1 MTVQLRG
8 CYPILATPF
17 LPDGEIDEHSVVR
30 LVRHLKTCGLPGF
43 TMFGLAS
50 EFYKLSDADRET
62 LIEAAFDARAPDQT
76 AIVSVTAHS
85 HEVAV
90 KQAGRA
96 EEAGAGALML
106 LPPFFL
112 GPSEEDIRRHVLE
125 VAQATSLPVMVQYAP
140 AQTGVKMT
148 AESFL
153 ELHRRAPNVCY
164 VKVESAPPGPLI
176 STITQGSSGEI
187 KCLVGSGGLQLVDGL
202 RRGAVGVQPASG
214 VADYYP
220 HILRALDEDDLERAY
235 ALHADL
241 LPLLKLLMQ
250 AIEPLNRLEKTI
262 LKKRGIIAHDYCRA
276 ASFEPDDLMLA
287 ELDLFVGRI
296 AGRLHPSAP
305 WPTIRDELPS
315 LERKQ

>member
-1 MTVQLRG
+1 MTVELRG

-17 LPDGEIDEHSVVR
+17 LLDGEIDENGVVR

-50 EFYKLSDADRET
+50 EFYKLSDADRDA

-90 KQAGRA
+90 KQARRA
-96 EEAGAGALML
+96 EVAGAEALML
-106 LPPFFL
+106 L
-112 GPSEEDIRRHVLE
+112 
-125 VAQATSLPVMVQYAP
+125 
-140 AQTGVKMT
+140 
-148 AESFL
+148 FL
-153 ELHRRAPNVCY
+153 ELNRRAPNVCY

-176 STITQGSSGEI
+176 SSITEGSSGEI
-187 KCLVGSGGLQLVDGL
+187 KCLIGHGGLQLVDGL

-220 HILRALDEDDLERAY
+220 HILRAFEGGDLERAH

-241 LPLLKLLMQ
+241 LPLVNLLMQ
-250 AIEPLNRLEKTI
+250 AIEPLNRMEKI
-262 LKKRGIIAHDYCRA
+262 VLVKRGIIAHDYCRA
-276 ASFEPDDLMLA
+276 ASYEPDDLMLT
-287 ELDLFVGRI
+287 ELDRFIGRI

-305 WPTIRDELPS
+305 WPTVEDDYPPS
-315 LERKQ
+315 KENSGTYA

>member
-1 MTVQLRG
+1 MTVKLRG

-17 LPDGEIDEHSVVR
+17 LPDGEIDVNSVVR

-62 LIEAAFDARAPDQT
+62 LIEVAFEASASDQT

-85 HEVAV
+85 HEVATQ
-90 KQAGRA
+90 QARRA
-96 EEAGAGALML
+96 EEAGAEALML

-112 GPSEEDIRRHVLE
+112 GPSEDDIRRHVLE

-140 AQTGVKMT
+140 AQTGVKLS
-148 AESFL
+148 AKSFL
-153 ELHRRAPNVCY
+153 ELNRRAPNVCY

-176 STITQGSSGEI
+176 STITEGSSGEI
-187 KCLVGSGGLQLVDGL
+187 ECFVGSGGLQLVDGL

-220 HILRALDEDDLERAY
+220 HILSAFEGDDLERAY

-241 LPLLKLLMQ
+241 LPLVILLMQ
-250 AIEPLNRLEKTI
+250 AIEPLNRLEKFI
-262 LKKRGIIAHDYCRA
+262 LERRGIIAHDYCRA
-276 ASFEPDDLMLA
+276 PSFEPDELMLA

-296 AGRLHPSAP
+296 ASRLHPSAP
-305 WPTIRDELPS
+305 WPTARGELHFF
-315 LERKQ
+315 ERK

>member
-1 MTVQLRG
+1 MTVELRG

-17 LPDGEIDEHSVVR
+17 LPDGEIDANSVVR
-30 LVRHLKTCGLPGF
+30 LVRHLKNCGLPGF

-62 LIEAAFDARAPDQT
+62 LIEAAFDTRSPDQT

-90 KQAGRA
+90 KQARRA

-112 GPSEEDIRRHVLE
+112 GPSEDDIRRHVLE
-125 VAQATSLPVMVQYAP
+125 VAEATSLPVMVQYAP
-140 AQTGVKMT
+140 AQTGVKMEV
-148 AESFL
+148 ESFL
-153 ELHRRAPNVCY
+153 ELNRRAPNVCY
-164 VKVESAPPGPLI
+164 VKVESAPSGPLI
-176 STITQGSSGEI
+176 SAIAEGSSGEI
-187 KCLVGSGGLQLVDGL
+187 KCLIGYGGLQLVDGL
-202 RRGAVGVQPASG
+202 RRGAVGVQPGSG

-220 HILRALDEDDLERAY
+220 HILRAFEGGDLERAY

-241 LPLLKLLMQ
+241 LPLVNLLMQ
-250 AIEPLNRLEKTI
+250 AIEPLNRLEKI
-262 LKKRGIIAHDYCRA
+262 VLEKRGIIAHDYCRA
-276 ASFEPDDLMLA
+276 ASFAPDDLMLA

-296 AGRLHPSAP
+296 AGRLHLSAP
-305 WPTIRDELPS
+305 WPTVEEVRPFF
-315 LERKQ
+315 ERR